1 MANELFCMGC
11 MQPISEFSD
20 NCYHCGYPVKGQNP
34 EGYLPV
40 RTRLG
45 ERYVVGRA
53 LEKRGDAI
61 VYIGYDKTAKNTVI
75 VREFYPEGIAQ
86 RLSLQVVA
94 LEGRETAF
102 DECLERF
109 RKQSR
114 IIARMRDV
122 PAMIST
128 YDMFED
134 NGTMYTIADHVE
146 GVPFRR
152 YLETLGGHM
161 KWEAARPMFV
171 PLLTSLITVHA
182 GGLYHL
188 GISPDSILVDSE
200 NRLRLDGWQLADVRT
215 QGGDLMTL
223 LPKGYAA
230 PEQYVEGETVSQEAD
245 VYAVGATM
253 LYALTGEE
261 PPAAPD
267 RVSKVASLMVPANVA
282 QKWPSHIAP
291 TLCDALL
298 LSAPRRIKTVEM
310 LRERLTVAP
319 VVEALR
325 EDALDDVETDDDL
338 DVYESKGGVGYK
350 VAVAL
355 LSCLCA
361 LLVFA
366 LAWLLVMGNPLDGVF
381 GETEETTTTTVAET
395 TTTTGTKSTALQYA
409 VEDLVGRNLRE
420 LEKQETPLRGNMTVN
435 VIGKQYSDTIPAG
448 VITEQDP
455 MPETYADINSVIN
468 VYVSAG
474 PREREMV
481 NLIGWER
488 GAAITY
494 LEGLGYKVTVREV
507 TTSQY
512 ERGRVDGMAPAPG
525 EEIYEGDE
533 VVLQISMV
541 PETTAPPTT
550 TTTTRTGVS
559 F

>member
-86 RLSLQVVA
+86 RLSLQVVP
-94 LEGRETAF
+94 LEGRETAY
-102 DECLERF
+102 DECLEQF

-182 GGLYHL
+182 AGLYHL

-338 DVYESKGGVGYK
+338 DAYEPKNSIGYK

-435 VIGKQYSDTIPAG
+435 VVGKQYSDTIPAG

-507 TTSQY
+507 TTSPY

-550 TTTTRTGVS
+550 TTTTRPGVS